1 MRISDWSSDVCSSDL
16 LDCACRRRVTAIF
29 ATLVQPYPSTRTNML
44 RTINPSRMDFVTLKL
59 FCAVAQSGSITK
71 GADICHIALSAA
83 SRRISD
89 FEAADEVQLFER
101 SDRKSVG

>member
-1 MRISDWSSDVCSSDL
+1 
-16 LDCACRRRVTAIF
+16 
-29 ATLVQPYPSTRTNML
+29 ML

-89 FEAADEVQLFER
+89 FEAAAAVQPCER
-101 SDRKSVG
+101 SSQGLSLTPEGHLALQHDPRLFHGFELFSIALENGMAPWRERGV